1 MKKFLSM
8 LLIATLGGFIA
19 VFVQSLFFS
28 DSSDSASSTNNKT
41 VQQSTSLPSA
51 FTHYLSDVPTTLPDF
66 AVVAEMTVNAVVHI
80 RAEFERPSSL
90 YEEFGPGDLFNEF
103 FFGPRER
110 QQRPE
115 RERRTQGSGSGVII
129 SEDGYVITNN
139 HVVQDAVEI
148 QVTLNDNSV
157 YDASVVGTDPTTDLA
172 LLKIEGE
179 NFAYAVFGDS
189 DKVKVG
195 EWVLAV
201 GNPFNLTS
209 TVTAGIVSAKGRQI
223 NILGGGTAI
232 ESFIQTD
239 AAVNRG
245 NSGGALVN
253 TNGELVGINAAI
265 ASTTGTF
272 AGYSFAIPSN
282 IAKKVMTDL
291 MEFGEVQRGFLG
303 IEIQGVNSQLARER
317 ELNVNQGVYI
327 AAVSEDSAGD
337 EAGLQSGDVITG
349 IDGRQI
355 TSTASLLETVG
366 RKRPGDRVS
375 IEYIR
380 NGKKRETEAVLKNIY
395 GDESIVEAGEKNI
408 MEALGAR
415 FESVTQ
421 NELRRLN
428 IENGVRVSSLSDG
441 KIASAGIR
449 EGFIITH
456 IDREEVVNAREL
468 VALLNE
474 KAGGGVL
481 VEGVYPNGTRAYYGL
496 GL

>member
-8 LLIATLGGFIA
+8 LLIALLGGLAA
-19 VFVQSLFFS
+19 VSMQKLFFS
-28 DSSDSASSTNNKT
+28 DSSDSASTTNSRT
-41 VQQSTSLPSA
+41 VEGNSLPSA

-80 RAEFERPSSL
+80 RAEFQRPSSL
-90 YEEFGPGDLFNEF
+90 YEQFGPGDLFNEF

-129 SEDGYVITNN
+129 SEDGYVVTNN

-157 YDASVVGTDPTTDLA
+157 YDATVVGTDPTTDLA
-172 LLKIEGE
+172 LLKIDGE

-253 TNGELVGINAAI
+253 TNGELIGINAAI

-303 IEIQGVNSQLARER
+303 IEIQEVNSQLARER
-317 ELNVNQGVYI
+317 DLKVNQGVYI
-327 AAVSEDSAGD
+327 AAVSDDSAGE
-337 EAGLQSGDVITG
+337 EAGLEAGDVITG
-349 IDGRQI
+349 IDGKNI

-380 NGKKRETEAVLKNIY
+380 NGKNRETEAVLKNLY
-395 GDESIVEAGEKNI
+395 GDTSIVEPGEKNVI
-408 MEALGAR
+408 ESLGAR
-415 FESVTQ
+415 FENVTQ
-421 NELRRLN
+421 NDLRRLN
-428 IENGVRVSSLSDG
+428 IDNGVRVSSVSEG

-468 VALLNE
+468 VALLND
-474 KAGGGVL
+474 KSGGGVL
-481 VEGVYPNGTRAYYGL
+481 VEGIYPNGTRAYYGL